1 MNKLIPFLL
10 ILLTS
15 SFYVSAQDNNV
26 GIGTTTPHPD
36 AILDVTSAN
45 GEKGLLI
52 PRMNTIQRLAII
64 PTVQSDGLMVYD
76 IDLDQICYWDENDA
90 QWVCIGGIGNS
101 GPTGP
106 TGPQGIQGVPGPPGP
121 AGADGATGPAG
132 ANGATGPAGA
142 DGPTGPAGADGAT
155 GPTGADGATGPTGPV
170 NLSTGIIASGGTV
183 TVGDVTAAGGSTGVT
198 TVTFNTPFTGGT
210 PTVLVTPV
218 GSLSG
223 GGSGGTTPPASVCDP
238 CYTNVDDDYI
248 TNVTFNT
255 INNNS
260 VNDGP
265 CSFGDYTNINTTV
278 DPGTS
283 YDLTVSF
290 FSEGIWTE
298 YVSAWFDWNQNGDFE
313 ASERY
318 DLGSGVDATLTLS
331 ITIPVTALPG
341 PTRMRVNEDFGDYAT
356 DACNTV
362 GSSFG
367 ETEDYTVII
376 SGGGSGGGLKV
387 CNVSNVSLT
396 GFQCDC
402 SDLDGTAI
410 DTDYHFSA
418 FGN

>member
-1 MNKLIPFLL
+1 MKKLILGFLF
-10 ILLTS
+10 IGIGAFS
-15 SFYVSAQDNNV
+15 GFAQDNNV

-36 AILDVTSAN
+36 AILDISSAN
-45 GEKGLLI
+45 GTKGLLI
-52 PRMNTIQRLAII
+52 PRMNTVQRLLLA
-64 PTVQSDGLMVYD
+64 PGLQSDGLMVYD
-76 IDLDQICYWDENDA
+76 VDLDQFCYWDENDA
-90 QWVCIGGIGNS
+90 QWVCIGGLGNL

-132 ANGATGPAGA
+132 A
-142 DGPTGPAGADGAT
+142 DGPTGADGADGAT
-155 GPTGADGATGPTGPV
+155 GPTGADGADGATGPTGPTGPV
-170 NLSTGIIASGGTV
+170 NLESGIIEAGGTVSVGNVTAASGGT
-183 TVGDVTAAGGSTGVT
+183 GIT

-218 GSLSG
+218 GDLGS
-223 GGSGGTTPPASVCDP
+223 GGSGGTTPPASICDP
-238 CYTNVDDDYI
+238 CYTDVEDDYI

-265 CSFGDYTNINTTV
+265 CSFGDYTSINTTV
-278 DPGTS
+278 DPGTAYTAS
-283 YDLTVSF
+283 VSF

-298 YVSAWFDWNQNGDFE
+298 YVSIWFDWNQNGDFE

-318 DLGSGVDATLTLS
+318 DLGSGVDATLTQS
-331 ITIPVTALPG
+331 ITIPLTALPG

-362 GSSFG
+362 GSAFG
-367 ETEDYTVII
+367 ETEDYTII
-376 SGGGSGGGLKV
+376 VSGGGTGLGMKV

-402 SDLDGTAI
+402 TDLDGDAL